1 MMQFLEVA
9 SIREDLDEVLRSA
22 RQLKELIGLSHEQRS
37 AREQAKALSGELTT
51 VDEEIEQH
59 LQVILERAEAT
70 LAFLDRFESG
80 PIIYTGRGTTQE
92 VLSRL
97 HRLAALAES
106 LGEEL

>member
-9 SIREDLDEVLRSA
+9 SIREDLDEVSKSA
-22 RQLKELIGLSHEQRS
+22 RRLKELLSMSQAQRS
-37 AREQAKALSGELTT
+37 ALEQARALQGEMTT

-59 LQVILERAEAT
+59 LRVILERVDAS

-80 PIIYTGRGTTQE
+80 PIIYTGEGTTQE

-97 HRLAALAES
+97 HRLAALAET
-106 LGEEL
+106 LGEKL

>member
-9 SIREDLDEVLRSA
+9 SIREDLEEMVSSA
-22 RQLKELIGLSHEQRS
+22 RKLNELLP
-37 AREQAKALSGELTT
+37 AGETAT
-51 VDEEIEQH
+51 VNEEMRKH
-59 LQVILERAEAT
+59 LRVILDRAEAI